1 MSSRITIGRVG
12 LDIDTEELDR
22 WEQSGDTV
30 SCSGTFLVASVAAA
44 QAMRAQLLGLL
55 GPDEPIVPV
64 VWSDDTN
71 LNGYYRVL
79 DMQVGTDQFTLT
91 NGLLSWSAK
100 LQRFSAYPLVEM
112 ALRGGARTG
121 MPGAITATGFHA
133 TPVSWQGVD
142 YGTGTAQTP
151 TARTTYAQGNLEI
164 VTSTSSTTLNLV
176 TAGVD
181 PSDYYDAA
189 ASITSGGYSV
199 VGRDMPNSTTSWGIG
214 NGLIRFAQSSGA
226 GNDLV
231 MYVAKNDGSSEYG
244 PFGLYWSIDGPVKT
258 RTGTLRSVKILR
270 NSPEECVIRLAYNYT
285 TLPTS
290 YLGSLIVDIS
300 VRRGSRIAT
309 ITMSG
314 SLSLQWGF
322 FFETATALTGHRS
335 NYTYRSTGTW
345 ADGRAV
351 IGTGQSSTFETT
363 QGGCYL
369 TAAAAK
375 FLGWIGIE
383 SLGASA
389 TTPPDGKQDLENQY
403 WYGLSETQRV
413 VAQ

>member
-1 MSSRITIGRVG
+1 MSQITIGRVG
-12 LDIDTEELDR
+12 LDIATGEVDR

-30 SCSGTFLVASVAAA
+30 TTSGTFIVSSAAA
-44 QAMRAQLLGLL
+44 ALAMRQQLLGLL

-64 VWSDDTN
+64 VWSDDTTM
-71 LNGYYRVL
+71 NGYYRVI
-79 DMQVGTDQFTLT
+79 DVQVDTTQFTLT
-91 NGLLSWSAK
+91 SGLLPWSAK

-112 ALRGGARTG
+112 QLRGGARTG
-121 MPGAITATGFHA
+121 KPGAITATGFHA

-142 YGTGTAQTP
+142 YNTGTAQTP
-151 TARTTYAQGNLEI
+151 VARTTYAQGNVE
-164 VTSTSSTTLNLV
+164 VVSSTSSTTLNLV
-176 TAGVD
+176 SAGVD

-189 ASITSGGYSV
+189 VAITANGYTV
-199 VGRDMPNSTTSWGIG
+199 CGRDMPNSTTSWGIG
-214 NGLIRFAQSSGA
+214 NGLVRFAQSSGA

-258 RTGTLRSVKILR
+258 RTGTLRSVKVLR
-270 NSPEECVIRLAYNYT
+270 NSPEECVLRLAYNYT
-285 TLPTS
+285 TLATS

-300 VRRGSRIAT
+300 VRRGSRFAT

-322 FFETATALTGHRS
+322 FFESATALTGHRT

-351 IGTGQSSTFETT
+351 IGTGQSSTFDAV

-369 TAAAAK
+369 SSAGST

-389 TTPPDGKQDLENQY
+389 TSPPDGKQDLENQY

>member
-1 MSSRITIGRVG
+1 MSQITIGRVG
-12 LDIDTEELDR
+12 LDITTGEVDR

-30 SCSGTFLVASVAAA
+30 TTSGTFIVSSAAA
-44 QAMRAQLLGLL
+44 ALAMRQQLLGLL

-64 VWSDDTN
+64 VWSDDTTM
-71 LNGYYRVL
+71 NGYYRVL
-79 DMQVGTDQFTLT
+79 DVQVGTTQFTLT
-91 NGLLSWSAK
+91 AGLLPWSAK

-112 ALRGGARTG
+112 QLRGGARTG
-121 MPGAITATGFHA
+121 KPGAITATGFHA

-142 YGTGTAQTP
+142 YNTGTAQTP
-151 TARTTYAQGNLEI
+151 VARTTYAQGNVE
-164 VTSTSSTTLNLV
+164 VVSSTSSTTLNLV
-176 TAGVD
+176 SAGVD

-189 ASITSGGYSV
+189 AAITANGYTV
-199 VGRDMPNSTTSWGIG
+199 CGRDMPNSTTSWGIG
-214 NGLIRFAQSSGA
+214 NGLVRFANSSGA

-258 RTGTLRSVKILR
+258 RTGTLRSVKVLR
-270 NSPEECVIRLAYNYT
+270 NSPEECVLRLAYNYT

-300 VRRGSRIAT
+300 VRRGSRFAT

-322 FFETATALTGHRS
+322 FFESATALTGHRT

-351 IGTGQSSTFETT
+351 IGTGQSSTFEAV

-369 TAAAAK
+369 SSAGST

-383 SLGASA
+383 SLGAGA

>member
-1 MSSRITIGRVG
+1 MSSQITIGRVG
-12 LDIDTEELDR
+12 LDLDTGEVDR
-22 WEQSGDTV
+22 WEQSGNTV
-30 SCSGTFLVASVAAA
+30 TTGGTFIVSSAAA
-44 QAMRAQLLGLL
+44 ALGMRQQLLGLL

-64 VWSDDTN
+64 VWADDPTM
-71 LNGYYRVL
+71 NGYYRVV
-79 DMQVGTDQFTLT
+79 DMQVGTTQFTLT
-91 NGLLSWSAK
+91 TGLLPWQAR
-100 LQRFSAYPLVEM
+100 LERFSAYPMVEM
-112 ALRGGARTG
+112 QLRGGARTG
-121 MPGAITATGFHA
+121 KPGPVTATGFHA

-142 YGTGTAQTP
+142 YNTGSAQTP
-151 TARTTYAQGNLEI
+151 VARTTFGAGNVE
-164 VTSTSSTTLNLV
+164 VVSSTSSSTLNLV

-189 ASITSGGYSV
+189 AFITANGYTA
-199 VGRDMPNSTTSWGIG
+199 VGRDIPNATTSWGIG
-214 NGLIRFAQSSGA
+214 NKLIRFGNSSGA

-231 MYVAKNDGSSEYG
+231 MWVAKNDGSAELG

-258 RTGTLRSVKILR
+258 RTGTLRSVKALR
-270 NSPEECVIRLAYNYT
+270 NSPEECVLRLAYNYT

-300 VRRGSRIAT
+300 VRRGSRFAT

-335 NYTYRSTGTW
+335 NYTYRSTGAW

-351 IGTGQSSTFETT
+351 IGTGQSSTFETV
-363 QGGCYL
+363 QGGAYL
-369 TAAAAK
+369 SSAGST

-383 SLGASA
+383 SLGAGA

-403 WYGLSETQRV
+403 WYGLSEAQRV